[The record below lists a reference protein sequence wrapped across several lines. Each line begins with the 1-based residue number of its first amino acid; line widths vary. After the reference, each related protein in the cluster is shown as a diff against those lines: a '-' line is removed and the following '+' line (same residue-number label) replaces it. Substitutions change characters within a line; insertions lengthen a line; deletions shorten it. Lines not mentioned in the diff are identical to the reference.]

1 MDLPRTLAI
10 LISALLWLAPA
21 QARPPGRE
29 PWAPTNYAVYYGQW
43 DEALVEQALGFELL
57 ILQPSG
63 VTREQTRRLRA
74 GRDAQSGTSDD
85 VKVLAYV
92 SLGEDETPP
101 RGLAPAA
108 ASGPV
113 HRQPGGTLAPGNND
127 FPTAYLDEVKLLRD
141 QDGFFKLSADG
152 AVASTAGQDGL
163 PDENGVWGSFYT
175 ASGDPGWHET
185 VRQRTLAIEQKL
197 EVDGFFLDTLDTA
210 SRWGAYPWMEKD
222 MVELVA
228 AVRSWHPRAILV
240 ANRGLSLFYDHA
252 EAMRGN
258 LDGVMYESFLTDWD
272 WQRKRAITHPFLD
285 SQWEILRDL
294 LLPQATRPDGFFLLF
309 LNYRDPAQSDVPGFL
324 QRERELLEGIPHAA
338 CWTTPDL
345 QRLEPPA
352 PPPSKV
358 ELHALE
364 VVRAESTEAGTVR
377 MTLKGKAPPDALVE
391 IVSGLQPGPLS
402 PRLRFARAGESTL
415 EVWGVR
421 EQQLWVR
428 VLGGGSAGPF
438 QPVVVTGPLLPAVA
452 DLQVQGLEQK
462 VRLSWKGVPR
472 ATYDVYSGESADRLK
487 RVARVTVP
495 EAVLQGLANDQIRA
509 FAVAQIRNGKKVA
522 LSDVI
527 YGAARDRTPPP
538 SPAGVQVEG
547 NRVTWQASPAP
558 DLSGYRVYVW
568 PVGKGPRLPLLVDA
582 DQTEVTVEH
591 VQSAQICDIW
601 VTARDES
608 GNESRPAGRARMG
621 P

>member
-1 MDLPRTLAI
+1 MNLPRTFAI
-10 LISALLWLAPA
+10 LIGALLCLAPA

-29 PWAPTNYAVYYGQW
+29 TWAPRSYAVYYGEW
-43 DEALVEQALGFELL
+43 NEALVEQALGFELV

-63 VTREQTRRLRA
+63 VSRELARKLRA
-74 GRDAQSGTSDD
+74 GRDGQSGTSDD

-108 ASGPV
+108 APGPV
-113 HRQPGGTLAPGNND
+113 HRQPGGTLAPGHND
-127 FPTAYLDEVKLLRD
+127 FPTAYLDEVKLLREK
-141 QDGFFKLSADG
+141 DGFFKFSADG
-152 AVASTAGQDGL
+152 PVASATGQDGL

-185 VRQRTLAIEQKL
+185 VRQRLQAIEQKL

-222 MVELVA
+222 MVELVG
-228 AVRSWHPRAILV
+228 AVRGWHPRAILV

-252 EAMRGN
+252 ETMRRN

-272 WQRKRAITHPFLD
+272 WQRKQAITHPFLD
-285 SQWEILRDL
+285 SQLQILRDL

-309 LNYRDPAQSDVPGFL
+309 LNYRDPLQSDFASFL
-324 QRERELLEGIPHAA
+324 QRERELLAGIPHAA
-338 CWTTPDL
+338 SWTTPDL
-345 QRLEPPA
+345 QRLEPFALPA
-352 PPPSKV
+352 PPT
-358 ELHALE
+358 ELPALE
-364 VVRAESTEAGTVR
+364 VAGAEGTEAGTVR
-377 MTLKGKAPPDALVE
+377 LSLKTPLDAALE
-391 IVSGLQPGPLS
+391 IVSGAQPGPLS
-402 PRLRFARAGESTL
+402 PRLRFTRTGETTL

-421 EQQLWVR
+421 QRQLWVR
-428 VLGGGSAGPF
+428 VLGGSTAGPF
-438 QPVVVTGPLLPAVA
+438 RPVTVTGPLLPAVA

-462 VRLSWKGVPR
+462 VRLSWRGVPK
-472 ATYDVYSGESADRLK
+472 ATYDVYSGESADRLQ
-487 RVARVTVP
+487 RVARVTLP
-495 EAVLQGLANDQIRA
+495 EAVVKGLVNDQTRA
-509 FAVAQIRNGKKVA
+509 FAVAQVQNGKKVA
-522 LSDVI
+522 LSEVV

-547 NRVTWQASPAP
+547 NRVTWQASPAR
-558 DLSGYRVYVW
+558 DLAGYRVYVW
-568 PVGKGPRLPLLVDA
+568 PVGKGPRLPLLVDP
-582 DQTEVTVEH
+582 DQTEIVVEH
-591 VQSAQICDIW
+591 VQSALSYDVW
-601 VTARDES
+601 VTARDEN